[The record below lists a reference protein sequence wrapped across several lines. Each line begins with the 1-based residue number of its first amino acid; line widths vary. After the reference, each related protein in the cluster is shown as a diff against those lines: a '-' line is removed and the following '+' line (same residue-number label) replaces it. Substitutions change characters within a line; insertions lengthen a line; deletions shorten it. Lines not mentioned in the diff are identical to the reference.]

1 MVFHARNSTAWRN
14 ELLGADA
21 IPYHAHPEK
30 ETRIPVSE
38 SPIVTRFAPSPTGEL
53 HLGNA
58 RTALF
63 NELLARHG
71 DGRFLLRIEDT
82 DIQRSTEEH
91 TRALIA
97 DLHWLG
103 LQWDAGPDR
112 EDERGPYRQSARGA
126 IYAVD
131 FARLEE
137 RGILYRC
144 YCSAL
149 ELAVSRRTQL
159 AAGKPP
165 RYAGTCRDLDTAA
178 RAHREAQG
186 LIPTLRFRVP
196 AAERIDFVDFVH
208 GPQSFLS
215 DDIGDF
221 VVRRA
226 DKTAA
231 FFFCNAVDDARMG
244 VTHVLRGEDHLAN
257 TPRQLLIL
265 RALDLSAPRYGHISL
280 LVGADGAPLSKRH
293 GATSVREYRE
303 RGYTARAIINHL
315 FRLGHATAEHGFL
328 TLSEMVTAFD
338 TSHLG
343 RAPARFDESQ
353 LRVWQKDAV
362 HRMDNREL
370 RDWLGSILPVGLDAA
385 TLDAFIE
392 AVRPNIVLPEDAREW
407 RDIVFGG
414 PLQLAAEET
423 EAIRSAGSSYF
434 AAAAQAADGRA
445 ELPAIVAAVRTA
457 TGKSGAALY
466 KPLRLALT
474 GRPQGP
480 ELAPLLKAMPAGKAR
495 ERLARFA
502 GTET

>member
-1 MVFHARNSTAWRN
+1 M
-14 ELLGADA
+14 
-21 IPYHAHPEK
+21 
-30 ETRIPVSE
+30 ETRIIVSE
-38 SPIVTRFAPSPTGEL
+38 PPIVTRFAPSPTGEL

-63 NELLARHG
+63 NELLARPPG
-71 DGRFLLRIEDT
+71 GRFLLRIEDT
-82 DIQRSTEEH
+82 DLQRSSEEH

-97 DLHWLG
+97 DLRWLG

-131 FARLEE
+131 FAYLEE
-137 RGILYRC
+137 RGILYPC

-165 RYAGTCRDLDTAA
+165 RYAGTCRDLDAGA
-178 RAHREAQG
+178 RALREAHG

-226 DKTAA
+226 DGTAA

-244 VTHVLRGEDHLAN
+244 ITHVLRGEDHLAN

-293 GATSVREYRE
+293 GTTSVREYRE
-303 RGYTARAIINHL
+303 RGYTAQAIVNHL
-315 FRLGHATAEHGFL
+315 FRLGHATSEHGFL
-328 TLSEMVTAFD
+328 ALSQMAAAFD
-338 TSHLG
+338 AAHLG

-370 RDWLGSILPVGLDAA
+370 RDWLGSILPAELDAA

-392 AVRPNIVLPEDAREW
+392 AVRPNIILPEDAREW

-423 EAIRSAGSSYF
+423 EVIRSAGSNYF
-434 AAAAQAADGRA
+434 TAAAQAADGHA
-445 ELPAIVAAVRTA
+445 ELPAIVAAVRAA

-502 GTET
+502 GLAT